1 MDKTKRMITDTLE
14 RKDFESVIRNVFSKY
29 KDNMMCSN
37 DTMEDIIKDAS
48 KEIRDQL
55 QGLSRK

>member
-1 MDKTKRMITDTLE
+1 MDNTKRMITDTLE

-29 KDNMMCSN
+29 KDNMMCSS